1 MNSNPSELPRLDID
15 WHYDSSGYY
24 SYIMLRARNRTISD
38 DDVRRVVYKFQ
49 EKGIRLPA
57 RGKSFRPADNGI
69 QYEYYI
75 RLGVNEEISEINFA
89 LIKSAL
95 DEIIV
100 FNKNIELTQQDIEV
114 YEAKIKELSDD
125 LLDAIYKSDQISK
138 LLQIEIEKSHSFRNE
153 INKLSPQIAQLES
166 ERNQFRL
173 SLHKESESYNEI
185 LVSIENDRN
194 KKIEELELKSQE
206 KYEQFQKEISRLE
219 QYQLEIEE
227 FKKKQR
233 NFSDKPNK
241 NEREKEF
248 SKILEI
254 LLPNLDIDKGSIS
267 FMLHEIRDYK
277 FILKKLLAFN
287 QNPRDVRSKNVV
299 DIPGWREITKVSN
312 GESDKSRIYYQKQND
327 MGKYEVRVSDKDDQN
342 EDIKKIR
349 FLNI

>member
-15 WHYDSSGYY
+15 WYYDNTGYY

-49 EKGIRLPA
+49 EKGIRFPA

-75 RLGVNEEISEINFA
+75 RLGINEEISEINFA

-100 FNKNIELTQQDIEV
+100 ANKNIELTQQDVEV
-114 YEAKIKELSDD
+114 YEAKIKDLSDD
-125 LLDAIYKSDQISK
+125 LLDALHKSDQISK
-138 LLQIEIEKSHSFRNE
+138 LLQIEVEKSHSFRNE

-194 KKIEELELKSQE
+194 RKIEELELKSQKE
-206 KYEQFQKEISRLE
+206 SEQFQKEIIKLE

-233 NFSDKPNK
+233 NFSGKPNK

-277 FILKKLLAFN
+277 FILKKLLTLN
-287 QNPRDVRSKNVV
+287 QNPRDVRPKNV
-299 DIPGWREITKVSN
+299 GSKLKWLEISKVSN
-312 GESDKSRIYYQKQND
+312 GESDKSRIYYQKSND
-327 MGKYEVRVSDKDDQN
+327 TGKYDVRVSDKDDQN
-342 EDIKKIR
+342 EDIKK
-349 FLNI
+349 L